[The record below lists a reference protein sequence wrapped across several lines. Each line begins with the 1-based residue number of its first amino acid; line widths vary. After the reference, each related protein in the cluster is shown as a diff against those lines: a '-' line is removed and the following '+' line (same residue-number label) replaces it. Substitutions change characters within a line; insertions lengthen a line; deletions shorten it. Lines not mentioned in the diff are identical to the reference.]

1 MYGTA
6 LVNPRYTFGPMPPL
20 PPHPQQR
27 ARQQAPL
34 PVLPYRKPTKGRDY
48 WVLNDVLPDVDAVR
62 ERCLAKDDW
71 VKGYPYTSETWPGL
85 RTMPGLEPAE
95 LGRIERLVKQTIGV
109 RELWV
114 EKAPGGGTLN
124 HNCIQVVG
132 EGESEPRPHTDS
144 RALCRYAAVLYLN
157 PSVPK
162 DRGTSF
168 YRQHLPGGRLGG
180 NVVQAPHNN
189 LVEALGT
196 RFVAP
201 DAFEEDVRVPH
212 RYNSLLLYHA
222 NLVHSATG
230 YHGSTLEE
238 KRMTAVFFW
247 MA

>member
-1 MYGTA
+1 
-6 LVNPRYTFGPMPPL
+6 MPPL
-20 PPHPQQR
+20 PPHPQR
-27 ARQQAPL
+27 ARQAQL

-85 RTMPGLEPAE
+85 RTMPGLEPSE
-95 LGRIERLVKQTIGV
+95 LGRIERLVKQATGA

-114 EKAPGGGTLN
+114 QQAPGGGTLN
-124 HNCIQVVG
+124 HNCVQVVG

-162 DRGTSF
+162 DCGTSF

-201 DAFEEDVRVPH
+201 DAFEEDVRVPN

-230 YHGSTLEE
+230 YHGSTLDE

>member
-1 MYGTA
+1 
-6 LVNPRYTFGPMPPL
+6 MPPL
-20 PPHPQQR
+20 PPGVP
-27 ARQQAPL
+27 AAL

-48 WVLNDVLPDVDAVR
+48 WVIDDVLPDADAVR
-62 ERCLAKDDW
+62 ERCLARNDW
-71 VKGYPYTSETWPGL
+71 VEGYPYTSQTWPGL
-85 RTMPGLEPAE
+85 RTMPGLEPGE
-95 LGRIERLVKQTIGV
+95 LARVERLVRQATGAK
-109 RELWV
+109 RLWV
-114 EKAPGGGTLN
+114 QQAPGGGTLN
-124 HNCIQVVG
+124 HNCVQVVG

-162 DRGTSF
+162 DCGTSF
-168 YRQHLPGGRLGG
+168 YRQSLPGGRLGG
-180 NVVQAPHNN
+180 NVVQAPHTN
-189 LVEALGT
+189 LVDALGT

-212 RYNSLLLYHA
+212 RANRLLLYHA

-230 YHGSTLEE
+230 YTGGTLQD

>member
-1 MYGTA
+1 MSMPQRPHRP
-6 LVNPRYTFGPMPPL
+6 PRAAAT
-20 PPHPQQR
+20 
-27 ARQQAPL
+27 L
-34 PVLPYRKPTKGRDY
+34 PVLPYRKPTRGRDY
-48 WVLNDVLPDVDAVR
+48 WVIDDVFPDADIAAIR

-71 VKGYPYTSETWPGL
+71 VEGYPYTSESWPGL
-85 RTMPGLEPAE
+85 RTMPGLLPAE
-95 LGRIERLVKQTIGV
+95 LGRVERLVSRATGARK
-109 RELWV
+109 LWV
-114 EKAPGGGTLN
+114 QQTPGGGTLN

-132 EGESEPRPHTDS
+132 EGESTPRPHSDS

-162 DRGTSF
+162 DCGTSF
-168 YRQHLPGGRLGG
+168 YRQSLPGGRLGG

-212 RYNSLLLYHA
+212 RHNRLLLYHA

-230 YHGSTLEE
+230 YTGTTLEE